1 VSAVQHTLRAATYA
15 DVEPVATLLREVCFK
30 ARSEAGWRWLFE
42 DNPAHRR
49 REAKP
54 EMGWVLERDGVVQGY
69 LGNVHLDYVLD
80 GKPLRAAT
88 CTSYYVR
95 PIARA
100 DSARLMSA
108 FFRQQGVELFLSTTA
123 NALSDPIYRLFK
135 AAVPEGASFCEGLVW
150 VADDRRALHGTLVK
164 AGLPQ
169 ALAGGLAAVTAP
181 AARVARALTG
191 FATAPRDARAAA
203 VSLMSPADIDERF
216 DELWRRVSAAP
227 GLRVVRDAAT
237 LRWYFSDPDA
247 GSEPV
252 LFALSDEEG
261 LVGYAAA
268 VRHRPA
274 EAPASQLR
282 ILDLVVR
289 PGEERAIPTLLCR
302 VLSYARDASVGLVYC
317 PPCGAPIAQTLK
329 SLHPYTHHHDYAS
342 HYLRAS
348 ERGRTAALTGAGTWQ
363 ATGLDGD
370 TPFCIEYYE

>member
-1 VSAVQHTLRAATYA
+1 
-15 DVEPVATLLREVCFK
+15 
-30 ARSEAGWRWLFE
+30 
-42 DNPAHRR
+42 
-49 REAKP
+49 
-54 EMGWVLERDGVVQGY
+54 
-69 LGNVHLDYVLD
+69 
-80 GKPLRAAT
+80 
-88 CTSYYVR
+88 
-95 PIARA
+95 
-100 DSARLMSA
+100 MSA

-135 AAVPEGASFCEGLVW
+135 AEVPADRSFSEGLVW

-169 ALAGGLAAVTAP
+169 AVAGGLAALTAP
-181 AARVARALTG
+181 AARLARAVTG
-191 FATAPRDARAAA
+191 FASAPGDAHAAA
-203 VSLMSPADIDERF
+203 VSLMSPADIDARF
-216 DELWRRVSAAP
+216 DALWRRVSAAP

-247 GSEPV
+247 GGAPI
-252 LFALSDEEG
+252 LFVLSDGEG

-268 VRHRPA
+268 ARHRPA
-274 EAPASQLR
+274 DAAASQLR

-289 PGEERAIPTLLCR
+289 PGQERAIAILLCR
-302 VLSYARDASVGLVYC
+302 VLSYARDAGVGLVYC

-329 SLHPYTHHHDYAS
+329 SLHPYTHRHDYVS

-370 TPFCIEYYE
+370 TPFCIEYCE